1 MAYRPTYEG
10 SVDSLGNVT
19 RPNGSRVS
27 ADDASRTD
35 AEKLRNRDL
44 SRSRGIGAP
53 VLPAVGAGGDVT
65 SYSGSRYSPD
75 FAANN
80 PGLQPAKQESDTLA
94 AGGKPVA
101 ASSVKG
107 QIGEVAPTL
116 SNPVPVAAAAAPA
129 APSAHELTYQHK
141 DGSWYGETKAG
152 QGKNFSSYLEAKN
165 YSAGGGQPAVAPVA
179 PVAPVIPAVTA
190 KTDSTTAGVTP
201 LVSTPDKPISPDLE
215 GYRAKYPKSLPSA
228 EDVKA
233 ATPTTGGPLEGFQLA
248 QTKVSPYELLTAPKQ
263 PAPFV
268 QNPADNPIAQPDA
281 RARSEAR
288 ARENMASEAAR
299 VEAQKGKMVYDPRTG
314 KNEPMIN
321 YDTRTDAG
329 KVMVN
334 NDFLT
339 GYPRLRTGFIAP
351 TQIARDNP
359 VVPVI
364 PQPTATPTNS
374 LAAPARVNSMRKKF
388 SGLPDVTTGV
398 MQSGNVE
405 PFDFPTI
412 GASGS
417 RRARASVG

>member
-80 PGLQPAKQESDTLA
+80 PGLQPAKQESDAVKIARMALA
-94 AGGKPVA
+94 SRRPVM
-101 ASSVKG
+101 
-107 QIGEVAPTL
+107 P
-116 SNPVPVAAAAAPA
+116 AAAPA